1 MKTTISTLTM
11 KQVINM
17 YGEEVAPL
25 IRAVSA
31 AHGGW
36 ADWKRDT
43 MKDVYNHGANTGISF
58 CYTNDCVTF
67 WKKNKKAIRAV
78 FQLEADQFGESMFGM
93 VRNFSGLAGYT
104 DDEIGVA
111 LWGKSEDGYYIY
123 NTFVYAA
130 VEIAARYCV
139 ETLEYNS

>member
-11 KQVINM
+11 KQVINV

-36 ADWKRDT
+36 ADWKRET
-43 MKDVYNHGANTGISF
+43 MRDVYNHGANTGVSF
-58 CYTNDCVTF
+58 CYTHECVNF

-78 FQLEADQFGESMFGM
+78 FQLEAEQCGESMFEM
-93 VRNFSGLAGYT
+93 VRNFSGLTVYT
-104 DDEIGVA
+104 DDEIGIA
-111 LWGKSEDGYYIY
+111 LWSKSEDGYIY

-139 ETLEYNS
+139 ETLEHNS